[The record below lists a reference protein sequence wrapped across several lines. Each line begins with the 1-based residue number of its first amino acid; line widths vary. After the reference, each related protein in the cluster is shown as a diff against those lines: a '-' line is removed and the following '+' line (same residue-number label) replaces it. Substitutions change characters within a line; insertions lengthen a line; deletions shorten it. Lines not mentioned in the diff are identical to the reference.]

1 MTSGTKIQVEAI
13 PLGRLRADDQ
23 YQPRMNGLSEEHMQ
37 LLLESDPNTWP
48 PLMVSSNRDGG
59 YNIIDGFHRYEAAR
73 LLGLKAVG
81 CRVEEGAGYPEAFE
95 ANLKH
100 GLPLSLEDRKAY
112 ARWLYRYELSGGQR
126 LSYREIGRR
135 SGLSDKTVKAA
146 IEGDAENPQS
156 NRVQRDPIDR
166 LLTAIDRTV
175 YYNGQIPS
183 ASTIAAYIELF
194 DEQYRLDV
202 AGSFAKFG
210 RSLIDAGEPY
220 LRSLKGGR
228 G

>member
-1 MTSGTKIQVEAI
+1 MTSERDTQVEQI
-13 PLGRLRADDQ
+13 PLHKLRADEQ
-23 YQPRMNGLSEEHMQ
+23 YQPRMNGLSERYIQ
-37 LLLESDPNTWP
+37 LLLASDPGEWP
-48 PLMVSSNRDGG
+48 PLMVSPNGAGG
-59 YNIIDGFHRYEAAR
+59 YYIIDGFHRYEAAR
-73 LLGLKAVG
+73 RLGLKEVRCVVQEA
-81 CRVEEGAGYPEAFE
+81 AGYPEAFE
-95 ANLKH
+95 ANLRH

-112 ARWLYRYELSGGQR
+112 ARWLYHNALPRGQS
-126 LSYREIGRR
+126 LSYREIARR